1 MVDAL
6 SREAFSAA
14 PSRPIGPALRFVRSL
29 TLDVPAVVPEDVL
42 TGYTNFRTQLSKIGG
57 QEFANTDLR
66 LSVRTT
72 EDGVAHACIVR
83 REAPPEG
90 RGAE

>member
-1 MVDAL
+1 MAEAL

-14 PSRPIGPALRFVRSL
+14 PSGRPIGPALRFVRSL
-29 TLDVPAVVPEDVL
+29 TLDIPAVVPEDVL
-42 TGYTNFRTQLSKIGG
+42 KGYTNFRTQLSKVGA

-83 REAPPEG
+83 RAAPPEVQS
-90 RGAE
+90 